1 MVYGVPL
8 AVTFHSRKVVP
19 MFDDLVWQLG
29 RFDSIVTAHKS
40 GDYLELQK
48 AVQANMQ
55 TQHALIR
62 EAAETQRR
70 AERLFH
76 LLWKLDSAID
86 AEINDITVVT
96 FHQGTEE

>member
-1 MVYGVPL
+1 
-8 AVTFHSRKVVP
+8 

-29 RFDSIVTAHKS
+29 RFDSIVTAHQS
-40 GDYLELQK
+40 GDYLKLQK
-48 AVQANMQ
+48 AVQANMK

-70 AERLFH
+70 AERLFE
-76 LLWKLDSAID
+76 LLWKLHFAIEC
-86 AEINDITVVT
+86 EINDITVVT